1 MKVGKVSNSFIAES
15 LRLDGNFHLSEGLI
29 VRALIKKSPYGMES
43 IGDVSSDIYCPG
55 IFKRNYTKTGI
66 PFLGG
71 SDIQKSYYDSGK
83 YLRKST
89 TPNHE
94 VLTIPQGCTLVTCGG
109 TIGETAFANKI
120 ISKCFASQHVLRV
133 IPSKVKEG
141 LLYAYLTSKYGHA
154 LLTTNTYGT
163 VIQTLNA
170 GNIESLPIPL
180 FPSDFQFKIDSL
192 IQESSKL
199 REEAYTVLEKAK
211 SVLMR
216 EASLRDLNSE
226 DYDYYGP
233 RSSQRKV
240 SCFVR
245 NIQEIGTTTINA
257 FNHSERIRRLK
268 QSFSCPT
275 IPLRET
281 LLDNDTFSS
290 GSFPRIEVS
299 SGHGI
304 MLINQ
309 RDIFDTIIKG
319 KFISKRGVKTDNLVK
334 YGEILIAGVG
344 TLGEG
349 ETFCR
354 VIFANEDLEGQLVSG
369 EFIRMKTT
377 EDIPS
382 GYLYAWLNSDYGF
395 RLLRNLQAGTKLCRP
410 IPKLLLEIPVPII
423 DMELMSQID
432 NMVLSAHTKRHE
444 ANIKELQAISMVE
457 QEIEKWNN

>member
-1 MKVGKVSNSFIAES
+1 M
-15 LRLDGNFHLSEGLI
+15 
-29 VRALIKKSPYGMES
+29 
-43 IGDVSSDIYCPG
+43 
-55 IFKRNYTKTGI
+55 
-66 PFLGG
+66 
-71 SDIQKSYYDSGK
+71 
-83 YLRKST
+83 
-89 TPNHE
+89 
-94 VLTIPQGCTLVTCGG
+94 
-109 TIGETAFANKI
+109 
-120 ISKCFASQHVLRV
+120 RV

-309 RDIFDTIIKG
+309 MDIFDTIIKG

-423 DMELMSQID
+423 DMELMSQIN
-432 NMVLSAHTKRHE
+432 NMVRSAHTKRHE